1 MLTFLH
7 CLVRHFEAR
16 LAECKVC
23 VDELILVAFDEVIY
37 DGVDELS
44 VLFDGSTSSLLND
57 NMVV

>member
-1 MLTFLH
+1 VARLK
-7 CLVRHFEAR
+7 AR

-23 VDELILVAFDEVIY
+23 VDELILVVFDEVIY

-44 VLFDGSTSSLLND
+44 VLLDGSTSSLLND